1 MHNGTHVWYTLL
13 KCLCVMVHMFDIPH
27 LNVCA
32 WYYAC
37 LLKFTQMFVRDVCA
51 WYLWVMWLCFYAP
64 SPIFVLQLCYQDMI
78 VKQGLADLESLAFLF
93 KKSYA
98 FKDVST
104 MKRGLE
110 SFINEFLLITL
121 SSLVPLKFVLCERS
135 LFAKDSPDVWFDRT
149 RSAAPT
155 RRRARRK

>member
-1 MHNGTHVWYTLL
+1 
-13 KCLCVMVHMFDIPH
+13 
-27 LNVCA
+27 
-32 WYYAC
+32 
-37 LLKFTQMFVRDVCA
+37 
-51 WYLWVMWLCFYAP
+51 
-64 SPIFVLQLCYQDMI
+64 MI

-110 SFINEFLLITL
+110 YFINEFLLITL
-121 SSLVPLKFVLCERS
+121 SGLVPLKFVICERS

-149 RSAAPT
+149 RDVQHQQEEEKEENKKKT
-155 RRRARRK
+155 NTNTNKNKNKNDNTTHNNKT